1 MGEAPISQGLN
12 HYSYVQNNP
21 VSYTDPTGLVLCE
34 TRPGEAECV
43 RIPGPGPYGPGQEC
57 GVFRDACTILG
68 PEDLAE
74 AVALVRAHHLDIYD
88 FLPNHVCASDNGCVS
103 SMKGNPAPEKPT
115 KGDPK
120 TGSKGPAK
128 DSAQQSKAAPKQAAT
143 GTSTVAANGGPDV
156 VSEITITGSL
166 DAFGQIDVVSAR
178 MDDIAMGLSPLM
190 DQPKRMSDE
199 KGEGRAYAAAPV
211 NSQQKNFHPCSQTIL
226 DFSNAVITSGTMG
239 QDISL
244 AVMGSGAVIAGVG
257 AVGGVAGAAPG
268 AGIMAT
274 GATMDLASTGL
285 RGLGALGVYTMTGDL
300 RPLIDAGAG
309 YFAGRYAGD
318 TVGFMTGLIVGL
330 TPGPHTQTSC
340 R

>member
-1 MGEAPISQGLN
+1 
-12 HYSYVQNNP
+12 
-21 VSYTDPTGLVLCE
+21 
-34 TRPGEAECV
+34 
-43 RIPGPGPYGPGQEC
+43 
-57 GVFRDACTILG
+57 
-68 PEDLAE
+68 
-74 AVALVRAHHLDIYD
+74 
-88 FLPNHVCASDNGCVS
+88 
-103 SMKGNPAPEKPT
+103 
-115 KGDPK
+115 
-120 TGSKGPAK
+120 
-128 DSAQQSKAAPKQAAT
+128 
-143 GTSTVAANGGPDV
+143 
-156 VSEITITGSL
+156 
-166 DAFGQIDVVSAR
+166 
-178 MDDIAMGLSPLM
+178 
-190 DQPKRMSDE
+190 
-199 KGEGRAYAAAPV
+199 
-211 NSQQKNFHPCSQTIL
+211 
-226 DFSNAVITSGTMG
+226 MG

-318 TVGFMTGLIVGL
+318 TVGFMTGLIVGS